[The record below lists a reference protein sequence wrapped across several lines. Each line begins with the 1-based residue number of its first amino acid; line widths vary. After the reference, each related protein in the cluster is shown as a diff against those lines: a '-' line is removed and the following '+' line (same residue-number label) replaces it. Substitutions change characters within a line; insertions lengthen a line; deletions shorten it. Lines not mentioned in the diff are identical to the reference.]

1 MSTRKSC
8 PLPLGQGDL
17 EEKQQSEGTPDPEP
31 QECEVELRNKAIL
44 QQKRRLKQATQF
56 VHKDSADL
64 LPLDGLTRLG
74 TSKDLQPH
82 SVVQRRLLEGNLN
95 KLRCE
100 TRVQSAWVPSPLAKD
115 QDEKIAK
122 GENRRKET
130 SSLLIHCQCQGQAL
144 KATVNT
150 GCLPNLISKS
160 CLNQLGLEEVST
172 MDCGDLSLS
181 IPSVVGRVEQMELQF
196 GQETVLCSALVVDDE
211 MLEFSIGLQTLLSLK
226 CCIDLEEGVLRFKAL
241 SQELP
246 FLHAS
251 EDPGE

>member
-1 MSTRKSC
+1 
-8 PLPLGQGDL
+8 
-17 EEKQQSEGTPDPEP
+17 
-31 QECEVELRNKAIL
+31 EVELRNKALL

-82 SVVQRRLLEGNLN
+82 SVVQRRLVEGNLN
-95 KLRCE
+95 KLRGE
-100 TRVQSAWVPSPLAKD
+100 SRVPSPLAKD
-115 QDEKIAK
+115 QGEKMEK
-122 GENRRKET
+122 GEERRKET
-130 SSLLIHCQCQGQAL
+130 SPLLIQCQCQGQVL

-160 CLNQLGLEEVST
+160 CLNQLGLQEVSA
-172 MDCGDLSLS
+172 MDCGDLSPP
-181 IPSVVGRVEQMELQF
+181 IPSVVGRVEHVELQL

-211 MLEFSIGLQTLLSLK
+211 MLQFCIGLQTLLSLK
-226 CCIDLEEGVLRFKAL
+226 CCIDLEEGMLRFKAL

-251 EDPGE
+251 EEPGQ

>member
-8 PLPLGQGDL
+8 PLPLGQGDW
-17 EEKQQSEGTPDPEP
+17 EEKQSKDTPDLER

-82 SVVQRRLLEGNLN
+82 SVVQRRLLEDNLN
-95 KLRCE
+95 KLRGE
-100 TRVQSAWVPSPLAKD
+100 TRVQSAWVQSPLAKD
-115 QDEKIAK
+115 QDEKMEK
-122 GENRRKET
+122 GEDRRKET
-130 SSLLIHCQCQGQAL
+130 SPLLIQCQCHGQVL

-160 CLNQLGLEEVST
+160 CLNQLGLEEVSA
-172 MDCGDLSLS
+172 MDCGDLSLP
-181 IPSVVGRVEQMELQF
+181 IPSVVGRVEHMELQF

-211 MLEFSIGLQTLLSLK
+211 MLEFCIGLQTLLSLK

-251 EDPGE
+251 EEPGQ